1 MSHPRTASP
10 LHFCPETAPSDLVSS
25 SGALGTKGGGE
36 STRVFLVDEH
46 PAIRSVLTTRL
57 NERQGVRV
65 VGGSAGATEAL
76 SHIERTA
83 PDIAIVEISLVQVDG
98 LTLTERIRAQVPD
111 TRVLIFSRYDDA
123 TYAEWAI
130 RAGASGYLMK
140 TAPVEEVLRAIE
152 KIEQGHVYLRQ
163 GLLSDIL
170 DRVLRPSDES
180 AASGLSSLTMREI
193 TVFQMLGDGNTM
205 AQIADHLDLSR
216 KTVETYRRQVKEK
229 LGCDTTDELLKY
241 AVLWTSEQVRDEA

>member
-1 MSHPRTASP
+1 
-10 LHFCPETAPSDLVSS
+10 
-25 SGALGTKGGGE
+25 
-36 STRVFLVDEH
+36 
-46 PAIRSVLTTRL
+46 
-57 NERQGVRV
+57 
-65 VGGSAGATEAL
+65 
-76 SHIERTA
+76 
-83 PDIAIVEISLVQVDG
+83 
-98 LTLTERIRAQVPD
+98 VPD

-140 TAPVEEVLRAIE
+140 TAPLEEVLRAIE

-163 GLLSDIL
+163 DLLSDIL
-170 DRVLRPSDES
+170 DRVLRPTDES

-193 TVFQMLGDGNTM
+193 TVFQMLGDGSTM

>member
-1 MSHPRTASP
+1 MSLPRTARP
-10 LHFCPETAPSDLVSS
+10 LRVCPEAAPHDHISAPDPI
-25 SGALGTKGGGE
+25 GADGGGTC
-36 STRVFLVDEH
+36 TRVFLVDEH

-57 NERQGVRV
+57 NEREGMRV
-65 VGGSAGATEAL
+65 VGDSAGATEAL
-76 SHIERTA
+76 SHIERTG

-140 TAPVEEVLRAIE
+140 TAPLEEVLRAIE

-163 GLLSDIL
+163 DLLSDIL
-170 DRVLRPSDES
+170 DRVLRPTDES

-193 TVFQMLGDGNTM
+193 TVFQMLGDGSTM